1 MQEYMKKF
9 SIEDVQLYREQDED
23 PDFAYVELWALAEGN
38 NSHRNPFSKE
48 VLERDAHT
56 FKGKFIV
63 AKYDK
68 FQNDTEGHELDE
80 IIIGYV
86 PPNEE
91 LDFKNKEVDGVEK
104 EFVVAKGVLSKIYAK
119 EVVDLFRTNNGRTVS
134 CEFSCATQYEEN
146 EYGKAIDEN
155 GLEMDVDNPVL
166 SYHIHGIT
174 VLGLKYNPSV
184 AGTEIKVK
192 QFAEKCEQQSLKQFA
207 EERKEKLKLVSHPMD
222 KSKGAVDMGD
232 WNGDKAKNDLL
243 KEKNFKTLAKSV
255 CLLLE
260 DGWEERKKGA
270 LKYPVM
276 NLKDGKWVYNA
287 EGLSSARAYGEQ
299 HDPSVADKAISIQKR
314 LGLYKDDKEDT
325 MSSEKKFAIDI
336 GNLWSTIYDI
346 LVTKY
351 PDNDY
356 GSIYRIEGIYEEG
369 AQKFAIIYRKNETT
383 MYRLDINIENDN
395 IVLGEDIVEVEKT
408 YVEQGNVKKFSDEN
422 IDSKYKL
429 FNDAEKD
436 VIMEEKKQNKE
447 MAQDNKE
454 EQPKEMGCD
463 GEMKEMSD
471 DVSKDD
477 DKDDEQEDKEDDD
490 DKEKKFSLDAYVD
503 QVAMLA
509 MLENETEDN
518 KKLADEVMKQ
528 MSANE
533 IVEKFIQMAKENAEL
548 KIEKEKS
555 DKEKRDKKFSAI
567 MASVKEDLDAK
578 LFSELSE
585 EGKYLTL
592 EQIVAFENKVKA
604 FAYEATKNNQRK
616 EDDGIMRFAG
626 VDNSQNNQDSQ
637 DVFDRLSKM

>member
-9 SIEDVQLYREQDED
+9 SIEDVQLYKDQNED
-23 PDFAYVELWALAEGN
+23 PDFAYVELWALSDGN

-68 FQNDTEGHELDE
+68 FQNDVEGHELDE
-80 IIIGYV
+80 SIIGYV

-91 LDFKNKEVDGVEK
+91 VEFKNKEVEGVEK
-104 EFVVAKGVLSKIYAK
+104 EFVVVKGLLSKIYAK

-155 GLEMDVDNPVL
+155 GLELDVDNPVL
-166 SYHIHGIT
+166 KYHIHGIT
-174 VLGLKYNPSV
+174 VLGLRLSPSV
-184 AGTEIKVK
+184 KGTEIKVK

-207 EERKEKLKLVSHPMD
+207 EERKEKLKLVLHPMD

-314 LGLYKDDKEDT
+314 LGLYNKEDKEDN
-325 MSSEKKFAIDI
+325 ME
-336 GNLWSTIYDI
+336 
-346 LVTKY
+346 
-351 PDNDY
+351 
-356 GSIYRIEGIYEEG
+356 
-369 AQKFAIIYRKNETT
+369 
-383 MYRLDINIENDN
+383 
-395 IVLGEDIVEVEKT
+395 
-408 YVEQGNVKKFSDEN
+408 
-422 IDSKYKL
+422 
-429 FNDAEKD
+429 
-436 VIMEEKKQNKE
+436 EEKKLSESESKDTEKDIVMEEPKEEETKE
-447 MAQDNKE
+447 MAQEDNKE

-463 GEMKEMSD
+463 GETKEMSD
-471 DVSKDD
+471 DDSKDD

-585 EGKYLTL
+585 EGKDLTL
-592 EQIVAFENKVKA
+592 EQLGAFENKVKA
-604 FAYEATKNNQRK
+604 FAYEATKNKTRK

>member
-1 MQEYMKKF
+1 MKEYMKKF

-48 VLERDAHT
+48 VLERDADT

-68 FQNDTEGHELDE
+68 FKGDVEGHELDE
-80 IIIGYV
+80 SIIGYV

-91 LDFKNKEVDGVEK
+91 VEFKNKEVDGVEK
-104 EFVVAKGVLSKIYAK
+104 EFAVVKGLLSKVYAK
-119 EVVDLFRTNNGRTVS
+119 EVVDLFRTNNSRTVS

-146 EYGKAIDEN
+146 EYGRAIDEN
-155 GLEMDVDNPVL
+155 GLELDVDNPVL
-166 SYHIHGIT
+166 GYHIFGIT
-174 VLGLKYNPSV
+174 VLGLSLKPSV

-260 DGWEERKKGA
+260 DGWEEKKKGA

-314 LGLYKDDKEDT
+314 LGLYNKEDKEDN
-325 MSSEKKFAIDI
+325 ME
-336 GNLWSTIYDI
+336 
-346 LVTKY
+346 
-351 PDNDY
+351 
-356 GSIYRIEGIYEEG
+356 
-369 AQKFAIIYRKNETT
+369 
-383 MYRLDINIENDN
+383 
-395 IVLGEDIVEVEKT
+395 
-408 YVEQGNVKKFSDEN
+408 
-422 IDSKYKL
+422 
-429 FNDAEKD
+429 
-436 VIMEEKKQNKE
+436 EEKKLSESESKDTEKDIVMEEPKEEETKE
-447 MAQDNKE
+447 MAQEDNKE

-463 GEMKEMSD
+463 GETKEMSD
-471 DVSKDD
+471 EDSKDD

-533 IVEKFIQMAKENAEL
+533 IVEKFVQMAKENAEL

-585 EGKYLTL
+585 EGKDLTL
-592 EQIVAFENKVKA
+592 EQLGAFENKVKA
-604 FAYEATKNNQRK
+604 FAYEATKNKTRK

>member
-9 SIEDVQLYREQDED
+9 SVEDVQLYREQNED

-48 VLERDAHT
+48 VLERDADT

-63 AKYDK
+63 AKYNK
-68 FQNDTEGHELDE
+68 FEKDTEAHALNQS
-80 IIIGYV
+80 ILGYV

-91 LDFKNKEVDGVEK
+91 IEFKTKEVDGIEK
-104 EFVVAKGVLSKIYAK
+104 EFVVVKGLLSKIYAK

-155 GLEMDVDNPVL
+155 GLELDVDNPIL

-174 VLGLKYNPSV
+174 ILGLKYNPSV

-260 DGWEERKKGA
+260 DGWEEKKKGA

-276 NLKDGKWVYNA
+276 NLKDGKWVYNV
-287 EGLSSARAYGEQ
+287 EGLSNARAYGEQ

-314 LGLYKDDKEDT
+314 LGLYNKEDKEDN
-325 MSSEKKFAIDI
+325 ME
-336 GNLWSTIYDI
+336 
-346 LVTKY
+346 
-351 PDNDY
+351 
-356 GSIYRIEGIYEEG
+356 
-369 AQKFAIIYRKNETT
+369 
-383 MYRLDINIENDN
+383 
-395 IVLGEDIVEVEKT
+395 
-408 YVEQGNVKKFSDEN
+408 
-422 IDSKYKL
+422 
-429 FNDAEKD
+429 
-436 VIMEEKKQNKE
+436 EEKKLSESESKDTEKDIVMEEPKEEETKE
-447 MAQDNKE
+447 MAQEDNKE

-463 GEMKEMSD
+463 GETKEMSD
-471 DVSKDD
+471 DDSKDD

-490 DKEKKFSLDAYVD
+490 DNQEKKFSLDAYVD

-509 MLENETEDN
+509 MLENETEEN

-533 IVEKFIQMAKENAEL
+533 IVEKFVQMAKENAEL

-585 EGKYLTL
+585 EGKDLTL
-592 EQIVAFENKVKA
+592 EQLGAFENKVKA

-626 VDNSQNNQDSQ
+626 VDNSQNNQDGQ

>member
-9 SIEDVQLYREQDED
+9 SIEDVQLYKDQNED
-23 PDFAYVELWALAEGN
+23 PDFAYVELWALSDGN

-68 FQNDTEGHELDE
+68 FQNDVEGHELDE
-80 IIIGYV
+80 SIIGYV

-91 LDFKNKEVDGVEK
+91 VEFKNKEVEGVEK
-104 EFVVAKGVLSKIYAK
+104 EFVVVKGLLSKIYAK

-155 GLEMDVDNPVL
+155 GLELDVDNPVL
-166 SYHIHGIT
+166 KYHIHGIT
-174 VLGLKYNPSV
+174 VLGLRLSPSV
-184 AGTEIKVK
+184 KGTEIKVK

-207 EERKEKLKLVSHPMD
+207 EERKEKLKLVLHPMD

-314 LGLYKDDKEDT
+314 LGLYNKEDKEDN
-325 MSSEKKFAIDI
+325 ME
-336 GNLWSTIYDI
+336 
-346 LVTKY
+346 
-351 PDNDY
+351 
-356 GSIYRIEGIYEEG
+356 
-369 AQKFAIIYRKNETT
+369 
-383 MYRLDINIENDN
+383 
-395 IVLGEDIVEVEKT
+395 
-408 YVEQGNVKKFSDEN
+408 
-422 IDSKYKL
+422 
-429 FNDAEKD
+429 
-436 VIMEEKKQNKE
+436 EEKKLSESESKDTEKDIVMEEPKEEETKE
-447 MAQDNKE
+447 MAQEDNKE

-463 GEMKEMSD
+463 GETKEMSD
-471 DVSKDD
+471 DDSKDD

-533 IVEKFIQMAKENAEL
+533 IVEKFVQMAKENAEL
-548 KIEKEKS
+548 RA
-555 DKEKRDKKFSAI
+555 DKEKNEREKADKKFSAI

-585 EGKYLTL
+585 EGKDLTL
-592 EQIVAFENKVKA
+592 EQLGAFENKVKA
-604 FAYEATKNNQRK
+604 FAYEATKNKTRK

>member
-1 MQEYMKKF
+1 MKEYMKKF

-23 PDFAYVELWALAEGN
+23 PDFAMVEIYALAEGL
-38 NSHRNPFSKE
+38 NSHRNPFSRE
-48 VLERDAHT
+48 VLERDADT
-56 FKGKFIV
+56 FKGKFII
-63 AKYDK
+63 AKYNK
-68 FQNDTEGHELDE
+68 FEKDTEAHALNQS
-80 IIIGYV
+80 ILGYV

-91 LDFKNKEVDGVEK
+91 IEFKTKEVDGIEK
-104 EFVVAKGVLSKIYAK
+104 EFVVVKGLLSKIYAK
-119 EVVDLFRTNNGRTVS
+119 EVVDLFRTNNSRTVS

-155 GLEMDVDNPVL
+155 GLELDVDNPIL

-174 VLGLKYNPSV
+174 ILGLKYNPSV

-276 NLKDGKWVYNA
+276 NLKDGKWVYNT

-314 LGLYKDDKEDT
+314 LGLYNKEDREDN
-325 MSSEKKFAIDI
+325 MEEEKK
-336 GNLWSTIYDI
+336 LSE
-346 LVTKY
+346 
-351 PDNDY
+351 
-356 GSIYRIEGIYEEG
+356 SE
-369 AQKFAIIYRKNETT
+369 
-383 MYRLDINIENDN
+383 
-395 IVLGEDIVEVEKT
+395 
-408 YVEQGNVKKFSDEN
+408 
-422 IDSKYKL
+422 SK
-429 FNDAEKD
+429 DTEKD
-436 VIMEEKKQNKE
+436 VIMEEPKEEETKE
-447 MAQDNKE
+447 MAQEDNKE

-471 DVSKDD
+471 DDSKDD

-509 MLENETEDN
+509 MLENETEEN

-533 IVEKFIQMAKENAEL
+533 IVEKFVQMAKENAEL
-548 KIEKEKS
+548 RA
-555 DKEKRDKKFSAI
+555 DKEKNEREKADKKFSAI

-585 EGKYLTL
+585 EGKDLTL
-592 EQIVAFENKVKA
+592 EQLGAFENKVKA

-626 VDNSQNNQDSQ
+626 VDNSLNNQDSQ

>member
-9 SIEDVQLYREQDED
+9 SVEDVQLYREQDED

-48 VLERDAHT
+48 VLERDADT

-63 AKYDK
+63 AKYNK
-68 FQNDTEGHELDE
+68 FEKDTEAHSLNQS
-80 IIIGYV
+80 ILGYV

-91 LDFKNKEVDGVEK
+91 IEFKTKEVNGIEK
-104 EFVVAKGVLSKIYAK
+104 EFVVVKGLLSKIYAK

-146 EYGKAIDEN
+146 EYGRAIDDN

-192 QFAEKCEQQSLKQFA
+192 QFAEQCEQQSLKQFA
-207 EERKEKLKLVSHPMD
+207 EERKEQLKLVSHPMD

-260 DGWEERKKGA
+260 DGWEEKKKGA

-299 HDPSVADKAISIQKR
+299 HDPSIADKAISIQKR
-314 LGLYKDDKEDT
+314 LGLYNKEDKEDN
-325 MSSEKKFAIDI
+325 ME
-336 GNLWSTIYDI
+336 
-346 LVTKY
+346 
-351 PDNDY
+351 
-356 GSIYRIEGIYEEG
+356 
-369 AQKFAIIYRKNETT
+369 
-383 MYRLDINIENDN
+383 
-395 IVLGEDIVEVEKT
+395 
-408 YVEQGNVKKFSDEN
+408 
-422 IDSKYKL
+422 
-429 FNDAEKD
+429 
-436 VIMEEKKQNKE
+436 EEKKLSESESKDTEKDIVMEEPKEEETKE
-447 MAQDNKE
+447 MAQEDNKE

-463 GEMKEMSD
+463 GETKEMSD
-471 DVSKDD
+471 DDSKDD

-533 IVEKFIQMAKENAEL
+533 IVEKFVQMAKENAEL
-548 KIEKEKS
+548 RA
-555 DKEKRDKKFSAI
+555 DKEKNEREKADKKFSAI
-567 MASVKEDLDAK
+567 MASVKEDLDTK

-585 EGKYLTL
+585 EGKDLTL
-592 EQIVAFENKVKA
+592 EQLGAFENKVKA
-604 FAYEATKNNQRK
+604 FAYEATKNKTRK

>member
-1 MQEYMKKF
+1 
-9 SIEDVQLYREQDED
+9 
-23 PDFAYVELWALAEGN
+23 
-38 NSHRNPFSKE
+38 
-48 VLERDAHT
+48 
-56 FKGKFIV
+56 
-63 AKYDK
+63 
-68 FQNDTEGHELDE
+68 
-80 IIIGYV
+80 
-86 PPNEE
+86 
-91 LDFKNKEVDGVEK
+91 
-104 EFVVAKGVLSKIYAK
+104 
-119 EVVDLFRTNNGRTVS
+119 
-134 CEFSCATQYEEN
+134 
-146 EYGKAIDEN
+146 
-155 GLEMDVDNPVL
+155 
-166 SYHIHGIT
+166 
-174 VLGLKYNPSV
+174 
-184 AGTEIKVK
+184 
-192 QFAEKCEQQSLKQFA
+192 
-207 EERKEKLKLVSHPMD
+207 
-222 KSKGAVDMGD
+222 MGD

-299 HDPSVADKAISIQKR
+299 HDPSVAEKAISIQKR
-314 LGLYKDDKEDT
+314 LGLYKEDKEDN
-325 MSSEKKFAIDI
+325 ME
-336 GNLWSTIYDI
+336 
-346 LVTKY
+346 
-351 PDNDY
+351 
-356 GSIYRIEGIYEEG
+356 
-369 AQKFAIIYRKNETT
+369 
-383 MYRLDINIENDN
+383 
-395 IVLGEDIVEVEKT
+395 
-408 YVEQGNVKKFSDEN
+408 
-422 IDSKYKL
+422 
-429 FNDAEKD
+429 
-436 VIMEEKKQNKE
+436 EEKKLSESESKDTEKDIVMEEPKEEETKE
-447 MAQDNKE
+447 MAQEDNKE

-463 GEMKEMSD
+463 GETKEMSD
-471 DVSKDD
+471 DDSKDD

-533 IVEKFIQMAKENAEL
+533 IVEKFVQMAKENAEL

-585 EGKYLTL
+585 EGKDLTL
-592 EQIVAFENKVKA
+592 EQLGAFENKVKA
-604 FAYEATKNNQRK
+604 FAYEATKNKTRK

>member
-91 LDFKNKEVDGVEK
+91 LEFKNKEVDGVEK

-155 GLEMDVDNPVL
+155 GLEMDVNNPVL

-207 EERKEKLKLVSHPMD
+207 EERKEKLKLVLHPMD

-243 KEKNFKTLAKSV
+243 KEKNFKTVAKSV

-260 DGWEERKKGA
+260 DGWEEKKKGA

-287 EGLSSARAYGEQ
+287 EGLSSARSYGEQ

-314 LGLYKDDKEDT
+314 LGLYNKEDKEDN
-325 MSSEKKFAIDI
+325 ME
-336 GNLWSTIYDI
+336 
-346 LVTKY
+346 
-351 PDNDY
+351 
-356 GSIYRIEGIYEEG
+356 
-369 AQKFAIIYRKNETT
+369 
-383 MYRLDINIENDN
+383 
-395 IVLGEDIVEVEKT
+395 
-408 YVEQGNVKKFSDEN
+408 
-422 IDSKYKL
+422 
-429 FNDAEKD
+429 
-436 VIMEEKKQNKE
+436 EEKKLSESESKDTEKDIVMEEPKEEETKE
-447 MAQDNKE
+447 MAQEDNKE

-463 GEMKEMSD
+463 GETKEMSD
-471 DVSKDD
+471 DDSKDD

-585 EGKYLTL
+585 EGKDLTL
-592 EQIVAFENKVKA
+592 EQLGAFENKVKA
-604 FAYEATKNNQRK
+604 FAYEATKNKTRK

>member
-9 SIEDVQLYREQDED
+9 SVEDVQLYREQNED

-91 LDFKNKEVDGVEK
+91 LEFKNKEVDGVEK

-146 EYGKAIDEN
+146 EYGRAIDDN

-207 EERKEKLKLVSHPMD
+207 EERKEQLKLVSHPID
-222 KSKGAVDMGD
+222 KSKESVDMGD

-260 DGWEERKKGA
+260 DGWEEKKKGA

-299 HDPSVADKAISIQKR
+299 HDSSVAEKAISIQKR
-314 LGLYKDDKEDT
+314 LGLYKDDKEDN

-336 GNLWSTIYDI
+336 DNLCSAIYNI
-346 LVTKY
+346 LEEKY
-351 PDNDY
+351 PSNNY

-369 AQKFAIIYRKNETT
+369 TQKFVVIYKKDETI
-383 MYRLDINIENDN
+383 MYKLDITIDENDN
-395 IVLGEDIVEVEKT
+395 VVLGEDMVEVKKT
-408 YVEQGNVKKFSDEN
+408 YIEQDNVKKFSDEN
-422 IDSKYKL
+422 IDSKYRL
-429 FNDAEKD
+429 FNDTEKD
-436 VIMEEKKQNKE
+436 VIMEKEQGKE
-447 MAQDNKE
+447 MVQDNKE
-454 EQPKEMGCD
+454 EVSEKEKEM
-463 GEMKEMSD
+463 
-471 DVSKDD
+471 
-477 DKDDEQEDKEDDD
+477 DDEESKEEKPQEE
-490 DKEKKFSLDAYVD
+490 EKKFSLDAYVD

-509 MLENETEDN
+509 MLENETEEN

-533 IVEKFIQMAKENAEL
+533 IVEKFVQMAKENAEL

-585 EGKYLTL
+585 EGKDLTL
-592 EQIVAFENKVKA
+592 EQLGAFENKVKA
-604 FAYEATKNNQRK
+604 FAYEATKNKTRK

>member
-91 LDFKNKEVDGVEK
+91 LEFKNKEVDGVEK

-155 GLEMDVDNPVL
+155 GLEMDVNNPVL

-243 KEKNFKTLAKSV
+243 KEKNFKTVAKSV

-260 DGWEERKKGA
+260 DGWEEKKKGA

-287 EGLSSARAYGEQ
+287 EGLSSARSYGEQ

-314 LGLYKDDKEDT
+314 LGLYNKEDKEDN
-325 MSSEKKFAIDI
+325 ME
-336 GNLWSTIYDI
+336 
-346 LVTKY
+346 
-351 PDNDY
+351 
-356 GSIYRIEGIYEEG
+356 
-369 AQKFAIIYRKNETT
+369 
-383 MYRLDINIENDN
+383 
-395 IVLGEDIVEVEKT
+395 
-408 YVEQGNVKKFSDEN
+408 
-422 IDSKYKL
+422 
-429 FNDAEKD
+429 
-436 VIMEEKKQNKE
+436 EEKKLSESESKDTEKDIVMEEPKEEETKE
-447 MAQDNKE
+447 MAQEDNKE

-463 GEMKEMSD
+463 GETKEMSD
-471 DVSKDD
+471 DDSKDD

-585 EGKYLTL
+585 EGKDLTL
-592 EQIVAFENKVKA
+592 EQLGAFENKVKA

-626 VDNSQNNQDSQ
+626 VDNSQNNQDGQ

>member
-91 LDFKNKEVDGVEK
+91 LEFKNKEVDGVEK

-243 KEKNFKTLAKSV
+243 KEKNFKTLAKSI

-314 LGLYKDDKEDT
+314 LGLYNKEDKEDN
-325 MSSEKKFAIDI
+325 ME
-336 GNLWSTIYDI
+336 
-346 LVTKY
+346 
-351 PDNDY
+351 
-356 GSIYRIEGIYEEG
+356 
-369 AQKFAIIYRKNETT
+369 
-383 MYRLDINIENDN
+383 
-395 IVLGEDIVEVEKT
+395 
-408 YVEQGNVKKFSDEN
+408 
-422 IDSKYKL
+422 
-429 FNDAEKD
+429 
-436 VIMEEKKQNKE
+436 EEKKLSESESKDTEKDIVMEEPKEEETKE
-447 MAQDNKE
+447 MAQEDNKE

-463 GEMKEMSD
+463 GETKEMSD
-471 DVSKDD
+471 DDSKDD

-585 EGKYLTL
+585 EGKDLTL
-592 EQIVAFENKVKA
+592 EQLGAFENKVKA

>member
-9 SIEDVQLYREQDED
+9 SVEDVQLYREQNED

-91 LDFKNKEVDGVEK
+91 LEFKNKEVDGVEK

-146 EYGKAIDEN
+146 EYGRAIDDN
-155 GLEMDVDNPVL
+155 GLELDVDNPVL
-166 SYHIHGIT
+166 KYHIHGIT
-174 VLGLKYNPSV
+174 ILGLKYNPSV

-260 DGWEERKKGA
+260 DGWEEKKKGA

-314 LGLYKDDKEDT
+314 LGLYNKEDKEDN
-325 MSSEKKFAIDI
+325 ME
-336 GNLWSTIYDI
+336 
-346 LVTKY
+346 
-351 PDNDY
+351 
-356 GSIYRIEGIYEEG
+356 
-369 AQKFAIIYRKNETT
+369 
-383 MYRLDINIENDN
+383 
-395 IVLGEDIVEVEKT
+395 
-408 YVEQGNVKKFSDEN
+408 
-422 IDSKYKL
+422 
-429 FNDAEKD
+429 
-436 VIMEEKKQNKE
+436 EEKKLSESESKDTEKDIVMEEPKEEETKE
-447 MAQDNKE
+447 MAQEDNKE

-471 DVSKDD
+471 DDSKDD

-490 DKEKKFSLDAYVD
+490 DNQEKKFSLDAYVD

-509 MLENETEDN
+509 MLENETEEN

-533 IVEKFIQMAKENAEL
+533 IVEKFVQMAKENAEL

-585 EGKYLTL
+585 EGKDLTL
-592 EQIVAFENKVKA
+592 EQLGAFENKVKA

>member
-1 MQEYMKKF
+1 MKEYMKKF

-48 VLERDAHT
+48 VLERDADT

-68 FQNDTEGHELDE
+68 FKGDVEGHELDE
-80 IIIGYV
+80 SIIGYV

-91 LDFKNKEVDGVEK
+91 VEFKNKEVDGIEK
-104 EFVVAKGVLSKIYAK
+104 EFAVVKGLLSKVYAK
-119 EVVDLFRTNNGRTVS
+119 EVVDLFRTNNSRTVS

-146 EYGKAIDEN
+146 EYGRAIDEN
-155 GLEMDVDNPVL
+155 GLELDVDNPVL
-166 SYHIHGIT
+166 GYHIFGIT
-174 VLGLKYNPSV
+174 VLGLTLKPSV

-260 DGWEERKKGA
+260 DGWEEKKKGA

-299 HDPSVADKAISIQKR
+299 HDPSMADKAISIQKR
-314 LGLYKDDKEDT
+314 LGLYNKEDKEDN
-325 MSSEKKFAIDI
+325 ME
-336 GNLWSTIYDI
+336 
-346 LVTKY
+346 
-351 PDNDY
+351 
-356 GSIYRIEGIYEEG
+356 
-369 AQKFAIIYRKNETT
+369 
-383 MYRLDINIENDN
+383 
-395 IVLGEDIVEVEKT
+395 
-408 YVEQGNVKKFSDEN
+408 
-422 IDSKYKL
+422 
-429 FNDAEKD
+429 
-436 VIMEEKKQNKE
+436 EEKKLSESESKDTEKDIVMEEPKEEETKE
-447 MAQDNKE
+447 MAQEDNKE

-463 GEMKEMSD
+463 GETKEMSD
-471 DVSKDD
+471 EDSKDD

-490 DKEKKFSLDAYVD
+490 DNQEKKFSLDAYVD

-509 MLENETEDN
+509 MLENETEEN
-518 KKLADEVMKQ
+518 KKLADEVMRQ

-533 IVEKFIQMAKENAEL
+533 IVEKFVQMAKENAEL

-585 EGKYLTL
+585 EGKDLTL
-592 EQIVAFENKVKA
+592 EQLGAFENKVKA

-626 VDNSQNNQDSQ
+626 VDNSLNNQDGQ

>member
-1 MQEYMKKF
+1 MKEYMKKF
-9 SIEDVQLYREQDED
+9 SVEDVQLYREQNED

-91 LDFKNKEVDGVEK
+91 LEFKNKEVDGVEK

-155 GLEMDVDNPVL
+155 GLELDVDNPIL

-174 VLGLKYNPSV
+174 ILGLKYNPSV

-207 EERKEKLKLVSHPMD
+207 EERKEQLKLVSHPID

-314 LGLYKDDKEDT
+314 LGLYNKEDKEDN
-325 MSSEKKFAIDI
+325 MEEEKK
-336 GNLWSTIYDI
+336 LSE
-346 LVTKY
+346 
-351 PDNDY
+351 
-356 GSIYRIEGIYEEG
+356 SE
-369 AQKFAIIYRKNETT
+369 
-383 MYRLDINIENDN
+383 
-395 IVLGEDIVEVEKT
+395 
-408 YVEQGNVKKFSDEN
+408 
-422 IDSKYKL
+422 SK
-429 FNDAEKD
+429 DTEKD
-436 VIMEEKKQNKE
+436 VVMEEPKEEETKE
-447 MAQDNKE
+447 MAQEDNKE

-463 GEMKEMSD
+463 GETKEMSD
-471 DVSKDD
+471 EDSKDD

-490 DKEKKFSLDAYVD
+490 DNQEKKFSLDAYVD

-533 IVEKFIQMAKENAEL
+533 IVEKFVQMAKENAEL

-585 EGKYLTL
+585 EGKDLTL
-592 EQIVAFENKVKA
+592 EQLGAFENKVKA

-626 VDNSQNNQDSQ
+626 VDNSLNNQDGQ

>member
-9 SIEDVQLYREQDED
+9 SVEDVQLYREQNED

-91 LDFKNKEVDGVEK
+91 LEFKNKEVDGVEK

-146 EYGKAIDEN
+146 EYGRAIDDN

-207 EERKEKLKLVSHPMD
+207 EERKEQLKLVSHPMD
-222 KSKGAVDMGD
+222 KSKESVDMGD

-260 DGWEERKKGA
+260 DGWEEKKKGA

-314 LGLYKDDKEDT
+314 LGLYNKEDKEDN
-325 MSSEKKFAIDI
+325 MEEEKK
-336 GNLWSTIYDI
+336 LSE
-346 LVTKY
+346 
-351 PDNDY
+351 
-356 GSIYRIEGIYEEG
+356 SE
-369 AQKFAIIYRKNETT
+369 
-383 MYRLDINIENDN
+383 
-395 IVLGEDIVEVEKT
+395 
-408 YVEQGNVKKFSDEN
+408 
-422 IDSKYKL
+422 SK
-429 FNDAEKD
+429 DTEKD
-436 VIMEEKKQNKE
+436 VVMEEPKEEETKE
-447 MAQDNKE
+447 MAQEDNKE

-463 GEMKEMSD
+463 DEMKEMSD
-471 DVSKDD
+471 DDSKDD

-509 MLENETEDN
+509 MLENETEEN

-533 IVEKFIQMAKENAEL
+533 IVEKFVQMAKENAEL

-585 EGKYLTL
+585 EGKDLTL
-592 EQIVAFENKVKA
+592 EQLGAFENKVKA
-604 FAYEATKNNQRK
+604 FAYEATKNKTRK

-626 VDNSQNNQDSQ
+626 VDNSLNNQDSQ

>member
-1 MQEYMKKF
+1 MKEYMKKF

-48 VLERDAHT
+48 VLERDADT

-68 FQNDTEGHELDE
+68 FKGDVEGHELDE
-80 IIIGYV
+80 SIIGYV
-86 PPNEE
+86 PQNEE
-91 LDFKNKEVDGVEK
+91 VEFKNKEVDGVEK
-104 EFVVAKGVLSKIYAK
+104 EFAVVKGLLSKVYAK
-119 EVVDLFRTNNGRTVS
+119 EVVDLFRTNNSRTVS

-146 EYGKAIDEN
+146 EYGRAIDEN
-155 GLEMDVDNPVL
+155 GLELDVDNPVL
-166 SYHIHGIT
+166 GYHIFGIT
-174 VLGLKYNPSV
+174 VLGLSLKPSV

-314 LGLYKDDKEDT
+314 LGLYNKEDKEDN
-325 MSSEKKFAIDI
+325 ME
-336 GNLWSTIYDI
+336 
-346 LVTKY
+346 
-351 PDNDY
+351 
-356 GSIYRIEGIYEEG
+356 
-369 AQKFAIIYRKNETT
+369 
-383 MYRLDINIENDN
+383 
-395 IVLGEDIVEVEKT
+395 
-408 YVEQGNVKKFSDEN
+408 
-422 IDSKYKL
+422 
-429 FNDAEKD
+429 
-436 VIMEEKKQNKE
+436 EEKKLSESESKDTEKDIVMEEPKEEETKE
-447 MAQDNKE
+447 MAQEDNKE

-463 GEMKEMSD
+463 GETKEMSD
-471 DVSKDD
+471 EDSKDD

-490 DKEKKFSLDAYVD
+490 DNQEKKFSLDAYVD

-509 MLENETEDN
+509 MLENETEEN

-533 IVEKFIQMAKENAEL
+533 IVEKFVQMAKENAEL

-585 EGKYLTL
+585 EGKDLTL
-592 EQIVAFENKVKA
+592 EQLGAFENKVKA

-626 VDNSQNNQDSQ
+626 VDNSLNNQDGQ

>member
-48 VLERDAHT
+48 VLERDADT

-86 PPNEE
+86 PQNEE
-91 LDFKNKEVDGVEK
+91 LEFKNKEVDGVEK

-155 GLEMDVDNPVL
+155 GLEMDVNNPVL

-314 LGLYKDDKEDT
+314 LGLYKDDKEDN
-325 MSSEKKFAIDI
+325 ME
-336 GNLWSTIYDI
+336 
-346 LVTKY
+346 
-351 PDNDY
+351 
-356 GSIYRIEGIYEEG
+356 
-369 AQKFAIIYRKNETT
+369 
-383 MYRLDINIENDN
+383 
-395 IVLGEDIVEVEKT
+395 
-408 YVEQGNVKKFSDEN
+408 
-422 IDSKYKL
+422 
-429 FNDAEKD
+429 
-436 VIMEEKKQNKE
+436 EEKKLSESESKDTEKDIVMEEPKEEETKE
-447 MAQDNKE
+447 MAQEDNKE

-463 GEMKEMSD
+463 GETKEMSD
-471 DVSKDD
+471 DDSKDD

-585 EGKYLTL
+585 EGKDLTL
-592 EQIVAFENKVKA
+592 EQLGAFENKVKA
-604 FAYEATKNNQRK
+604 FAYEATKNKTRK

>member
-48 VLERDAHT
+48 VLERDADT

-86 PPNEE
+86 PQNEE
-91 LDFKNKEVDGVEK
+91 LEFKNKEVDGVEK

-260 DGWEERKKGA
+260 DGWEEKKKGA

-314 LGLYKDDKEDT
+314 LGLYKDDKEDN
-325 MSSEKKFAIDI
+325 ME
-336 GNLWSTIYDI
+336 
-346 LVTKY
+346 
-351 PDNDY
+351 
-356 GSIYRIEGIYEEG
+356 
-369 AQKFAIIYRKNETT
+369 
-383 MYRLDINIENDN
+383 
-395 IVLGEDIVEVEKT
+395 
-408 YVEQGNVKKFSDEN
+408 
-422 IDSKYKL
+422 
-429 FNDAEKD
+429 
-436 VIMEEKKQNKE
+436 EEKKLSESESKDTEKDIVMEEPKEEETKE
-447 MAQDNKE
+447 MAQEDNKE

-463 GEMKEMSD
+463 GETKEMSD
-471 DVSKDD
+471 DDSKDD

-585 EGKYLTL
+585 EGKDLTL
-592 EQIVAFENKVKA
+592 EQLGAFENKVKA
-604 FAYEATKNNQRK
+604 FAYEATKNKTRK

>member
-91 LDFKNKEVDGVEK
+91 LEFKNKEVDGVEK

-314 LGLYKDDKEDT
+314 LGLYNKEDKEDN
-325 MSSEKKFAIDI
+325 ME
-336 GNLWSTIYDI
+336 
-346 LVTKY
+346 
-351 PDNDY
+351 
-356 GSIYRIEGIYEEG
+356 
-369 AQKFAIIYRKNETT
+369 
-383 MYRLDINIENDN
+383 
-395 IVLGEDIVEVEKT
+395 
-408 YVEQGNVKKFSDEN
+408 
-422 IDSKYKL
+422 
-429 FNDAEKD
+429 
-436 VIMEEKKQNKE
+436 EEKKLSESESKDTEKDIVMEEPKEEETKE
-447 MAQDNKE
+447 MAQEDNKE

-463 GEMKEMSD
+463 GETKEMSD
-471 DVSKDD
+471 DDSKDD

-585 EGKYLTL
+585 EGKDLTL
-592 EQIVAFENKVKA
+592 EQLGAFENKVKA
-604 FAYEATKNNQRK
+604 FAYEATKNKTRK

>member
-9 SIEDVQLYREQDED
+9 SIEDVQLYKDQNED
-23 PDFAYVELWALAEGN
+23 PDFAYVELWALSDGN

-68 FQNDTEGHELDE
+68 FQNDVEGHELDE
-80 IIIGYV
+80 SIIGYV

-91 LDFKNKEVDGVEK
+91 VEFKNKEVEGVEK
-104 EFVVAKGVLSKIYAK
+104 EFVVVKGLLSKIYAK

-155 GLEMDVDNPVL
+155 GLELDVDNPVL
-166 SYHIHGIT
+166 KYHIHGIT
-174 VLGLKYNPSV
+174 VLGLRLSPSV
-184 AGTEIKVK
+184 KGTEIKVK

-207 EERKEKLKLVSHPMD
+207 EERKEKLKLVLHPMD

-260 DGWEERKKGA
+260 DGWKERKKGA

-314 LGLYKDDKEDT
+314 LGLYNKEDKEDN
-325 MSSEKKFAIDI
+325 ME
-336 GNLWSTIYDI
+336 
-346 LVTKY
+346 
-351 PDNDY
+351 
-356 GSIYRIEGIYEEG
+356 
-369 AQKFAIIYRKNETT
+369 
-383 MYRLDINIENDN
+383 
-395 IVLGEDIVEVEKT
+395 
-408 YVEQGNVKKFSDEN
+408 
-422 IDSKYKL
+422 
-429 FNDAEKD
+429 
-436 VIMEEKKQNKE
+436 EEKKLSESESKDTEKDIVMEEPKEEETKE
-447 MAQDNKE
+447 MAQEDNKE

-463 GEMKEMSD
+463 GETKEMSD
-471 DVSKDD
+471 DDSKDD

-533 IVEKFIQMAKENAEL
+533 IVEKFVRMAKENAEL
-548 KIEKEKS
+548 RA
-555 DKEKRDKKFSAI
+555 DKEKNEREKADKKFSAI

-585 EGKYLTL
+585 EGKDLTL
-592 EQIVAFENKVKA
+592 EQLGAFENKVKA
-604 FAYEATKNNQRK
+604 FAYEATKNKTRK

>member
-48 VLERDAHT
+48 VLERDADT

-63 AKYDK
+63 AKYNK
-68 FQNDTEGHELDE
+68 FEKDTEAHSLNQS
-80 IIIGYV
+80 ILGYV

-91 LDFKNKEVDGVEK
+91 IEFKTKEVDGIEK
-104 EFVVAKGVLSKIYAK
+104 EFVVVKGLLSKIYAK

-155 GLEMDVDNPVL
+155 GLELDVDNPIL

-174 VLGLKYNPSV
+174 ILGLKYNPSV

-192 QFAEKCEQQSLKQFA
+192 QFAEQCEQQSLKQFA

-255 CLLLE
+255 CLFLE
-260 DGWEERKKGA
+260 DGWEEKKKGA

-314 LGLYKDDKEDT
+314 LGLYNKEDKEDN
-325 MSSEKKFAIDI
+325 MEEEKK
-336 GNLWSTIYDI
+336 LSE
-346 LVTKY
+346 
-351 PDNDY
+351 
-356 GSIYRIEGIYEEG
+356 SE
-369 AQKFAIIYRKNETT
+369 
-383 MYRLDINIENDN
+383 
-395 IVLGEDIVEVEKT
+395 
-408 YVEQGNVKKFSDEN
+408 
-422 IDSKYKL
+422 SK
-429 FNDAEKD
+429 DTEKD
-436 VIMEEKKQNKE
+436 VVMEEPKEEETKE
-447 MAQDNKE
+447 MAQEDNKE

-463 GEMKEMSD
+463 SEMKEMSD
-471 DVSKDD
+471 DDSKDD

-533 IVEKFIQMAKENAEL
+533 IVEKFIQMAKENTEL
-548 KIEKEKS
+548 RA
-555 DKEKRDKKFSAI
+555 DKEKNEREKADKKFSAI
-567 MASVKEDLDAK
+567 MASVKEDLGAK

-585 EGKYLTL
+585 EGKDLTL
-592 EQIVAFENKVKA
+592 EQLGAFENKVKA
-604 FAYEATKNNQRK
+604 FAYEATKNKTRK

>member
-1 MQEYMKKF
+1 MKKF
-9 SIEDVQLYREQDED
+9 SVEDVQLYREQNED

-63 AKYDK
+63 AKYNK
-68 FQNDTEGHELDE
+68 FEKDTEAHTLNQS
-80 IIIGYV
+80 ILGYV

-91 LDFKNKEVDGVEK
+91 IEFKTKEVDGIEK
-104 EFVVAKGVLSKIYAK
+104 EFVVVKGVLSKIYAK

-146 EYGKAIDEN
+146 EYGRAIDDN

-260 DGWEERKKGA
+260 DGWEEKKKGA

-314 LGLYKDDKEDT
+314 LGLYNKEDKEDN
-325 MSSEKKFAIDI
+325 ME
-336 GNLWSTIYDI
+336 
-346 LVTKY
+346 
-351 PDNDY
+351 
-356 GSIYRIEGIYEEG
+356 
-369 AQKFAIIYRKNETT
+369 
-383 MYRLDINIENDN
+383 
-395 IVLGEDIVEVEKT
+395 
-408 YVEQGNVKKFSDEN
+408 
-422 IDSKYKL
+422 
-429 FNDAEKD
+429 
-436 VIMEEKKQNKE
+436 EEKKLSESESKDTEKDIVMEEPKEEETKE
-447 MAQDNKE
+447 MAQEDNKE

-463 GEMKEMSD
+463 GETKEMSD
-471 DVSKDD
+471 EDSKDD

-490 DKEKKFSLDAYVD
+490 DNQEKKFSLDAYVD

-509 MLENETEDN
+509 MLENETEEN

-533 IVEKFIQMAKENAEL
+533 IVEKFVQMAKENAEL

-585 EGKYLTL
+585 EGKDLTL
-592 EQIVAFENKVKA
+592 EQLGAFENKVKA

-626 VDNSQNNQDSQ
+626 VDNSLNNQDGQ

>member
-9 SIEDVQLYREQDED
+9 SVEDVQLYREQNED

-91 LDFKNKEVDGVEK
+91 LEFKNKEVDGVEK

-146 EYGKAIDEN
+146 EYGRAIDDN

-314 LGLYKDDKEDT
+314 LGLYNKEDKEDN
-325 MSSEKKFAIDI
+325 ME
-336 GNLWSTIYDI
+336 
-346 LVTKY
+346 
-351 PDNDY
+351 
-356 GSIYRIEGIYEEG
+356 
-369 AQKFAIIYRKNETT
+369 
-383 MYRLDINIENDN
+383 
-395 IVLGEDIVEVEKT
+395 
-408 YVEQGNVKKFSDEN
+408 
-422 IDSKYKL
+422 
-429 FNDAEKD
+429 
-436 VIMEEKKQNKE
+436 EEKKLSESESKDTEKDIVMEEPKEEETKE
-447 MAQDNKE
+447 MAQEDNKE

-471 DVSKDD
+471 DDSKDD

-533 IVEKFIQMAKENAEL
+533 IVEKFVQMAKENAEL

-585 EGKYLTL
+585 EGKDLTL
-592 EQIVAFENKVKA
+592 EQLGAFENKVKA

-626 VDNSQNNQDSQ
+626 VDNSLNNQDSQ

>member
-48 VLERDAHT
+48 VLERDADT

-63 AKYDK
+63 AKYNK
-68 FQNDTEGHELDE
+68 FEKDTEAHSLNQS
-80 IIIGYV
+80 ILGYV

-91 LDFKNKEVDGVEK
+91 IEFKTKEVDGIEK
-104 EFVVAKGVLSKIYAK
+104 EFVVVKGLLSKIYAK

-155 GLEMDVDNPVL
+155 GLELDVDNPIL

-174 VLGLKYNPSV
+174 ILGLKYNPSV

-243 KEKNFKTLAKSV
+243 KEKNFKTLAKSA

-260 DGWEERKKGA
+260 DGWEEKKKGA

-299 HDPSVADKAISIQKR
+299 HDSSVAEKAISIQKR
-314 LGLYKDDKEDT
+314 LGLYNKEDREDN
-325 MSSEKKFAIDI
+325 MEEEKK
-336 GNLWSTIYDI
+336 LSE
-346 LVTKY
+346 
-351 PDNDY
+351 
-356 GSIYRIEGIYEEG
+356 SE
-369 AQKFAIIYRKNETT
+369 
-383 MYRLDINIENDN
+383 
-395 IVLGEDIVEVEKT
+395 
-408 YVEQGNVKKFSDEN
+408 
-422 IDSKYKL
+422 SK
-429 FNDAEKD
+429 DTEKD
-436 VIMEEKKQNKE
+436 VVMEEPKEEETKE
-447 MAQDNKE
+447 MAQEDNKE

-471 DVSKDD
+471 DDSKDD

-490 DKEKKFSLDAYVD
+490 DNQEKKFSLDAYVD

-533 IVEKFIQMAKENAEL
+533 IVEKFVQMAKENAEL

-567 MASVKEDLDAK
+567 MASVKEDLGAK

-585 EGKYLTL
+585 EGKDLTL
-592 EQIVAFENKVKA
+592 EQLGAFENKVKA
-604 FAYEATKNNQRK
+604 FAYEATKNKTRK

>member
-1 MQEYMKKF
+1 MNKNIKTF
-9 SIEDVQLYREQDED
+9 SIDDVRLYREQNED
-23 PDFAYVELWALAEGN
+23 PDFAMVEIYALAEGL
-38 NSHRNPFSKE
+38 NSHRNPFSRE
-48 VLERDAHT
+48 VLERDADT
-56 FKGKFIV
+56 FKGKFII
-63 AKYDK
+63 AKYNK
-68 FQNDTEGHELDE
+68 FEKDTEAHSLNQS
-80 IIIGYV
+80 ILGYV

-91 LDFKNKEVDGVEK
+91 IEFKTKEVDGIEK
-104 EFVVAKGVLSKIYAK
+104 EFVVVKGLLSKIYAK

-155 GLEMDVDNPVL
+155 GLELDVDNPIL

-174 VLGLKYNPSV
+174 ILGLKYNPSV

-192 QFAEKCEQQSLKQFA
+192 QFAEQCEQQSLKQFA
-207 EERKEKLKLVSHPMD
+207 EERKEQLKLVLHPID
-222 KSKGAVDMGD
+222 KSKESIDMGD

-260 DGWEERKKGA
+260 DGWEEKRKGS

-299 HDPSVADKAISIQKR
+299 HDSSVAKKAISIQKR
-314 LGLYKDDKEDT
+314 LGLYNKEDKEDN
-325 MSSEKKFAIDI
+325 MEEEKK
-336 GNLWSTIYDI
+336 LSE
-346 LVTKY
+346 
-351 PDNDY
+351 
-356 GSIYRIEGIYEEG
+356 SE
-369 AQKFAIIYRKNETT
+369 
-383 MYRLDINIENDN
+383 
-395 IVLGEDIVEVEKT
+395 
-408 YVEQGNVKKFSDEN
+408 
-422 IDSKYKL
+422 SK
-429 FNDAEKD
+429 DTEKD
-436 VIMEEKKQNKE
+436 VVMEESKEEETKE
-447 MAQDNKE
+447 MAQEDNKE

-463 GEMKEMSD
+463 DEMKEMSD
-471 DVSKDD
+471 DDSKDD

-533 IVEKFIQMAKENAEL
+533 IVEKFVQMAKENTEL
-548 KIEKEKS
+548 RA
-555 DKEKRDKKFSAI
+555 DKEKNEREKADKKFSAI
-567 MASVKEDLDAK
+567 MASVKEDLGAK

-585 EGKYLTL
+585 EGKDLTL
-592 EQIVAFENKVKA
+592 EQLGTFENKVKA
-604 FAYEATKNNQRK
+604 FAYEATKNKTRK

>member
-1 MQEYMKKF
+1 MSNVLQF
-9 SIEDVQLYREQDED
+9 SINNIHEVTTENS
-23 PDFAYVELWALAEGN
+23 AEFCYARICVLSTRP
-38 NSHRNPFSKE
+38 NSHQ
-48 VLERDAHT
+48 VLIT
-56 FKGKFIV
+56 
-63 AKYDK
+63 
-68 FQNDTEGHELDE
+68 DE
-80 IIIGYV
+80 ILRRDGLSVRGKWIVCDYNGFDATTHTDKEKIVGIVPHNAEVEFIEEDGYTSMYVDAII
-86 PPNEE
+86 
-91 LDFKNKEVDGVEK
+91 
-104 EFVVAKGVLSKIYAK
+104 SKIYAK
-119 EVVDLFRTNNGRTVS
+119 EIYDMFKADNFRNVSVEMMTND
-134 CEFSCATQYEEN
+134 EE
-146 EYGKAIDEN
+146 ALEN
-155 GLEMDVDNPVL
+155 GDIPIKGLEIV
-166 SYHIHGIT
+166 GIT
-174 VLGLKYNPSV
+174 ILGKYINGSCPNANMSI
-184 AGTEIKVK
+184 IK
-192 QFAEKCEQQSLKQFA
+192 FSADEAEQYYNNKSQQSLKQFA
-207 EERKEKLKLVSHPMD
+207 EERKEQLKLVSHSID
-222 KSKGAVDMGD
+222 KSKESVDMGD

-314 LGLYKDDKEDT
+314 LGLYNKEDKEDN
-325 MSSEKKFAIDI
+325 ME
-336 GNLWSTIYDI
+336 
-346 LVTKY
+346 
-351 PDNDY
+351 
-356 GSIYRIEGIYEEG
+356 
-369 AQKFAIIYRKNETT
+369 
-383 MYRLDINIENDN
+383 
-395 IVLGEDIVEVEKT
+395 
-408 YVEQGNVKKFSDEN
+408 
-422 IDSKYKL
+422 
-429 FNDAEKD
+429 
-436 VIMEEKKQNKE
+436 EEKKLSESESKDTEKDIVMEEQPTVEEKE
-447 MAQDNKE
+447 MAQENNKE

-471 DVSKDD
+471 DDSKDD

-503 QVAMLA
+503 QAAMLA
-509 MLENETEDN
+509 MLENETEEN

-533 IVEKFIQMAKENAEL
+533 IVEKFVQMAKENAEL

-555 DKEKRDKKFSAI
+555 DKEKRDKKFSSI

-585 EGKYLTL
+585 EGKDLTL
-592 EQIVAFENKVKA
+592 EQLGAFENKVKA